1 MELTRSTEYTASIVP
16 TVGIGCTAS
25 VELESVA
32 LQRFWR
38 GRSRRRCRCS
48 TCKRTWNCR
57 WPWATS
63 WNSRCPSRPPPTKS
77 TNTPSA
83 SDTPTTTSRPST
95 SGRDFK
101 RKTHHHHH
109 QKEKRPLKQEK
120 KGTKKCLTKKNRTV
134 FVCRAGPPRLI
145 RVTKLSTFFSSFC
158 LFSSSY
164 FLSLSFL
171 SDFNRR
177 GHLWPNLL
185 NRPVFPDFFLT
196 KISLAIWPCGFPFRN
211 GFFLK
216 SVFGVCDAFFFSLT
230 FFCVTRA
237 ECARRDSS
245 VKWKEKWRKTRSN
258 FSVDPAP
265 RPAPPLLRFVL
276 S

>member
-1 MELTRSTEYTASIVP
+1 MFN
-16 TVGIGCTAS
+16 
-25 VELESVA
+25 
-32 LQRFWR
+32 QKKQDRFCL
-38 GRSRRRCRCS
+38 SCR
-48 TCKRTWNCR
+48 
-57 WPWATS
+57 TS
-63 WNSRCPSRPPPTKS
+63 SPHS
-77 TNTPSA
+77 
-83 SDTPTTTSRPST
+83 SDEVI
-95 SGRDFK
+95 D
-101 RKTHHHHH
+101 
-109 QKEKRPLKQEK
+109 
-120 KGTKKCLTKKNRTV
+120 
-134 FVCRAGPPRLI
+134 
-145 RVTKLSTFFSSFC
+145 FFSSFC